1 MLENIIKN
9 KDISMGAKAIYVY
22 LELISKNRE
31 VRDKS
36 VRIIGGEVGIAHQTV
51 CKHLRELQ
59 EADLIDRETIHPK
72 VPQVIRLKAR
82 EVENIE
88 C

>member
-1 MLENIIKN
+1 MLENVIKN
-9 KDISMGAKAIYVY
+9 KKISMGAKAIYVY
-22 LELISKNRE
+22 LKLISKNKE

-36 VRIIGGEVGIAHQTV
+36 VRTIGGEVGVTYQTV
-51 CKHLRELQ
+51 CRHLQELQ

-88 C
+88 